1 LLQNPSADLQ
11 SHPKSQEA
19 ASVQVLELTD
29 GVPQPGSLLAVAP
42 GIVALFRGKRI
53 NDALVYLR
61 VVCRHMYQL
70 FFD

>member
-1 LLQNPSADLQ
+1 M
-11 SHPKSQEA
+11 
-19 ASVQVLELTD
+19 QVLELTD